1 VNELPAPT
9 DLVASRELAL
19 RGQNKATSLARIPRD
34 EAIVRLMAET
44 CVP

>member
-1 VNELPAPT
+1 MNGPIRPT
-9 DLVASRELAL
+9 SRELAL